1 MRAVPVELYL
11 ERDHAFKKKA
21 PDPVTGKKRIGCEA
35 CGRAKQH
42 RAHMGAPPSMNE
54 GGSGMDRMAF
64 KTFKRAWQS
73 AFVDLIAA
81 SGLDAC
87 EAVSVEVEV
96 GYSSRGD
103 RDGGNVKW
111 WVEKVLGDALVEAGI
126 LHDDTYYP
134 VDRYDV
140 GSITGV
146 HSPGRSWLRLR
157 IFPRAAVVAPMG
169 AKGTVPETE
178 ADQLAL
184 GGGVG

>member
-1 MRAVPVELYL
+1 MGPVELYL

-21 PDPVTGKKRIGCEA
+21 ADPVTGKKRIGCEA

-42 RAHMGAPPSMNE
+42 VDHMGAPPSMNE

-64 KTFKRAWQS
+64 KTFKRAWQD
-73 AFVDLIAA
+73 AFVELIRA
-81 SGLDAC
+81 SALGPC

-111 WVEKVLGDALVEAGI
+111 WVEKVLGDALVECGV
-126 LHDDTYYP
+126 LVDDTYYP

-140 GSITGV
+140 GGIKGV
-146 HSPGRSWLRLR
+146 HSPGRSWLRLLV
-157 IFPRAAVVAPMG
+157 FPRAAVEAPVG
-169 AKGTVPETE
+169 AKGTVAETR

-184 GGGVG
+184 GG